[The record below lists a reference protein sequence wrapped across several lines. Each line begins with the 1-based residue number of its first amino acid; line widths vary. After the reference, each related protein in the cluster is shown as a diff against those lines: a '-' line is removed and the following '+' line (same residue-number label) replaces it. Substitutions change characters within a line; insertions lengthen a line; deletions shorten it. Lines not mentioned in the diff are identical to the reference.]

1 MQEMSLRR
9 GRVHIV
15 AAEDEL
21 ENLQQLSNMQ
31 PPLAT
36 TPSSYGPSDSSDP
49 SVVGMIK
56 KIMFNFAYDKCVY
69 ICLIS

>member
-1 MQEMSLRR
+1 MSLRR
-9 GRVHIV
+9 GRVQIV

-49 SVVGMIK
+49 STIGLIK
-56 KIMFNFAYDKCVY
+56 KIPFHLIYDKYVY
-69 ICLIS
+69 I

>member
-49 SVVGMIK
+49 STIGLIK
-56 KIMFNFAYDKCVY
+56 KIPFHLIYDKYVY
-69 ICLIS
+69 I